1 MAEIENNNSR
11 RVLKNVG
18 HLFLAQGIN
27 YIFPL
32 LTLPYLTYTLGIDG
46 FGIYAF
52 AQVIVQYFQVFTDYG
67 FNLTATRKLAAAQNS
82 SEEIENIFWSVLV
95 VKVALGLIATVAGGL
110 LLAFFVSDKEIR
122 WLYIYSFFAVW
133 GSIFF
138 PVWYFQGLESM
149 KQIAWINLVSKLVGV
164 GLLLVFVRSKEDIA
178 LAGLAQAMPGI
189 FSGILACL
197 IIYKS
202 GKISKIRIKLQE
214 IKSELIEGR
223 HIFFTSL
230 FSSILSSSGVFF
242 LGLYHNSA
250 IVGIYASSEKI
261 VKAAVGFF
269 SPITQAIYPNN
280 AKAFSRSRSEGFGV
294 VKSTGFYV
302 MLLALFSA
310 LFLWLLAPYIVML
323 FKWEDERHVYV
334 IRLLAPWLF
343 LGVVNNIFGVQVL
356 TAMGEGRIYSRLFM
370 LASAVLLFIL
380 ISCVQKY
387 DLTAVLASMSIAEG
401 VLTIL
406 LIVAVNRKWKSR

>member
-1 MAEIENNNSR
+1 MAKIDKNNSSK
-11 RVLKNVG
+11 VLKNVG

-32 LTLPYLTYTLGIDG
+32 LTLPYLTYTLGMNG

-52 AQVIVQYFQVFTDYG
+52 VQVIVQYFQVFTDYG
-67 FNLTATRKLAAAQNS
+67 FNLTATRKLAAAQNNI
-82 SEEIENIFWSVLV
+82 EEIENIFWSVLV
-95 VKVALGLIATVAGGL
+95 VKIALGLVATVVGGL
-110 LLAFFVSDKEIR
+110 LLEFFVTDNQIR
-122 WLYIYSFFAVW
+122 WLYIYSFLAVW

-138 PVWYFQGLESM
+138 PIWYFQGLESM
-149 KQIAWINLVSKLVGV
+149 KQIAWINLASKLVGV
-164 GLLLVFVRSKEDIA
+164 GFLLAFVRSKEDLA
-178 LAGLAQAMPGI
+178 LAGLAQAIPLM

-202 GKISKIRIKLQE
+202 TKISKIKINIQE
-214 IKSELIEGR
+214 IKIELIDGR

-250 IVGIYASSEKI
+250 IVGIYASSEKV
-261 VKAAVGFF
+261 VKAAVGLF

-280 AKAFSRSRSEGFGV
+280 AKAFSQSQSEGFRVVRLTGV
-294 VKSTGFYV
+294 YV

-310 LFLWLLAPYIVML
+310 LLLWFLAPYIAIL
-323 FKWEDERHVYV
+323 FKWEDERNVYV
-334 IRLLAPWLF
+334 IQLLAPWLF

-356 TAMGEGRIYSRLFM
+356 TAMGESRIYSRLFM
-370 LASAVLLFIL
+370 FASVVLLAIL

-387 DLTAVLASMSIAEG
+387 NLHAVLASMSIAEG

-406 LIVAVNRKWKSR
+406 LIFAVNRKWKSR